1 MVTSGLCVLYHE
13 RRAKKD
19 GYSVIVGVD
28 EAGRGPLAGPVVA
41 SAVILKTH
49 AFSSRIDDSK
59 KLTARQRDEAFAEI
73 VAKSSYGVGIMNEGV
88 IDSVN
93 IAAAAHLAVDEAV
106 ARLMERFRTPP
117 RERSVIL
124 LLDGRLRSHLSY
136 HAKEIIGGDGLSLS
150 IAAASIVAKVVR
162 DRIMGI
168 YDRIYPQHGFSR
180 HKGYGTVEHLDRM
193 STCGLSPL
201 HRRTFCHRILFPS

>member
-1 MVTSGLCVLYHE
+1 MLYHE

-28 EAGRGPLAGPVVA
+28 EAGRGPLAGPVVVA
-41 SAVILKTH
+41 AVILKTY

-59 KLTARQRDEAFAEI
+59 KLTARQRRRAFDEI
-73 VAKSSYGVGIMNEGV
+73 LGKSSYAVGIMNQGV

-93 IAAAAHLAVDEAV
+93 ISAATHFAVDEAI
-106 ARLMERFRTPP
+106 ARLMKRFRTPP
-117 RERSVIL
+117 RRKTVIL

-150 IAAASIVAKVVR
+150 IAAASIVAKVIR
-162 DRIMGI
+162 DRIMEI
-168 YDRIYPQHGFSR
+168 YDRIYPQYGFSR
-180 HKGYGTVEHLDRM
+180 HKGYGTAEHLDRV

-201 HRRTFCHRILFPS
+201 HRRTFCHHIPCPS

>member
-1 MVTSGLCVLYHE
+1 MLYHE

-28 EAGRGPLAGPVVA
+28 EAGRGPLAGPVVLA
-41 SAVILKTH
+41 AVILNTY

-59 KLTARQRDEAFAEI
+59 KLTARQRRKAFDEI
-73 VAKSSYGVGIMNEGV
+73 LGKSSYAVGIMNQGV

-93 IAAAAHLAVDEAV
+93 ISAATHFAVDEAI
-106 ARLMERFRTPP
+106 ARLMKRFRSPP
-117 RERSVIL
+117 KRKTVIL

-150 IAAASIVAKVVR
+150 IAAASIVAKVIR
-162 DRIMGI
+162 DRIMEI
-168 YDRIYPQHGFSR
+168 YDRIYPQYGFSR
-180 HKGYGTVEHLDRM
+180 HKGYGTAEHLDRV

-201 HRRTFCHRILFPS
+201 HRRTFCHYIPCPS